1 MDVILVEPQTS
12 GNVGAIARVMK
23 NFGFSKLVLVNP
35 QCDHKDSDARARA
48 KHAKNIL
55 DDAEIKQF
63 SELEYD
69 YLIGTTARLGGD
81 YNITRSPVTPVE
93 LSELISDKSRIGLV
107 FGRENDGLSNEEI
120 AKCDFVVSIPT
131 NPDYGVM
138 NLSHAVA
145 IILYELYKNSNKEKQ
160 GEDIKPIGKKEKET
174 LLKLIDNLIESKE
187 FRTEKEKENTISVWH
202 RLIGKGMLTNREAM
216 TLMGFFRKL

>member
-187 FRTEKEKENTISVWH
+187 FRTDKEKENTISVWH